1 MISAIL
7 LVFGLGCGIT
17 DKVQKAVGSDNSAA
31 NSNKTLTDKAVDITV
46 GEEKIGVPECDQI
59 IADIKAQANNAE
71 DDYVTKA
78 AKQFAINKI
87 TESLKKSLEENKNN
101 PKQLA
106 KDCKDFR
113 AQMDKFKTEEEN
125 KKK

>member
-1 MISAIL
+1 MISTIL

-59 IADIKAQANNAE
+59 ISDIKAQANNTE

-78 AKQFAINKI
+78 AKQFVINKI

-101 PKQLA
+101 PQQLA